1 MVITKGIGGTR
12 INMCKAVSVVMFV
25 WAYAIGINL
34 PPMLKVWSKYSPGTY
49 PFVNPFKV
57 NEFLYSYNINIFIVY
72 AEGLLTTCSFDYL
85 NDNPWDK
92 SYVLFIFV
100 TAYVVPLTMLVFCY
114 TKIVSTVWAHEK
126 SLKDQA
132 KRMNVESLRASTNVR
147 N

>member
-12 INMCKAVSVVMFV
+12 INMCKAVTVVMFV
-25 WAYAIGINL
+25 WAYSIGINL
-34 PPMLKVWSKYSPGTY
+34 PPMLKVWSKFSPGTY
-49 PFVNPFKV
+49 SFVNHYKII
-57 NEFLYSYNINIFIVY
+57 EFVYLQNTNIFYV
-72 AEGLLTTCSFDYL
+72 EGLLTTCSFDYL

-100 TAYVVPLTMLVFCY
+100 TAYVIPLTMLVFCY

-147 N
+147 Y